1 MKQFQTNL
9 INSIF
14 KADLLI
20 SNRKSSKQSLD
31 LDSFNKVISSI
42 KQLVKILNYNERL
55 PIFLICQNKQ
65 YSTLIKKYIIA
76 RNLNIFLISYKV
88 AVTLKVAAI
97 FFLIDC
103 EDSNLLSS
111 KIQQQ
116 SNSIIYLVEK
126 NNKNK
131 KYFGEY
137 IMDLDIICIKQIL
150 FILTIIKKVKNTYE
164 NI

>member
-126 NNKNK
+126 
-131 KYFGEY
+131 
-137 IMDLDIICIKQIL
+137 
-150 FILTIIKKVKNTYE
+150 IIKIKNILE
-164 NI
+164 NTLWT